1 MKKNFLIVMCLMM
14 ALMASAQDLVV
25 CSYNIRN
32 ANRGDA
38 KNGNGWEKRSVYM
51 CQQIQFEDPG
61 VFGCQEVKKE
71 QIDDML
77 RLMPEYAYVGVG
89 REDGKEGANIRPYST
104 RRTATSCWTAARS
117 GWPKTPPRQSW
128 DGTPPA
134 SACAHGAT
142 SRTSRPSIPSISSTP
157 TWTTSV

>member
-51 CQQIQFEDPG
+51 CQQIQFEDQACS
-61 VFGCQEVKKE
+61 VARK
-71 QIDDML
+71 L
-77 RLMPEYAYVGVG
+77 R
-89 REDGKEGANIRPYST
+89 K
-104 RRTATSCWTAARS
+104 
-117 GWPKTPPRQSW
+117 
-128 DGTPPA
+128 
-134 SACAHGAT
+134 
-142 SRTSRPSIPSISSTP
+142 SR
-157 TWTTSV
+157 